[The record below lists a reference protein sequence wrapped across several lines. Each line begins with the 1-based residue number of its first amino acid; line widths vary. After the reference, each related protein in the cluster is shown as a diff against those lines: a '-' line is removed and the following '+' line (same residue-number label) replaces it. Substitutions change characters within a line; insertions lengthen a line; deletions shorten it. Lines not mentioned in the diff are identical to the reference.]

1 MSIQRPKLN
10 SSGLNDSDH
19 KSLVSEL
26 TKYAEEGASD
36 ADLKEFRNT
45 FITQKK
51 KGTPLPESTAPPQKL
66 DSETPTG
73 SSVGVK
79 PNAVAK
85 APIKV
90 VENATQKEQRLRK
103 ELSNV
108 KVTSA
113 NMDAVSSK
121 TDELSALQKANSK
134 AAKQKL
140 DATDNNI
147 ISKIFSTN
155 KQGLDAAFKSEEDD
169 NEVSDYLREGGK
181 KLLNVV
187 GGIVNTVPRGINKF
201 SSNSGFPLNI
211 PTADKFEP
219 KIPFGTQLKEVDAET
234 AERKKQDPNY
244 FVNDVDRM
252 ALAKEKFGVQAVKQ
266 QHLENAAELLNDQ
279 DPEVQIR
286 IKSKIINSIKG
297 TTATSKAISAQIQV
311 LDNQATPL
319 SNEISEMEK
328 TIKGGKYTDQ
338 FATDYEAKKASFN
351 AISEQYKGL
360 LDDASKNDNENLTA
374 QERLEV
380 FKLDYNPFVKAADD
394 IVGGFSKLGGDA
406 LYAMGKLSQKINE
419 IPGVA
424 NINEKLSIGG
434 AGTEDPSNIFL
445 QGAEVLLKDA
455 ENRQNAHPHIKV
467 TDIKGFGDLGG
478 WAGQTLGAIA
488 PFAIGMAIGSTEA
501 SLASKAFLPMS
512 PGLMGF
518 SLGAAGGAMSDM
530 DKEMENTPGLDYSNW
545 QYMAKTAGSVGS
557 NALMFGNY
565 AAIFKGN
572 KALFE
577 SIGKTPAAT
586 VEFKKGFQDYAGDLF
601 NVAKGSNKTGATMA
615 LVSGINMFVDNHILG
630 KKHEGSFEEI
640 ADSYVEGV
648 AMHIGTAEAPKALVF
663 MAEKL
668 LPSPTKKA
676 IRSNLGTIHTLM
688 KEVNNPN
695 LTPQERAIVTK
706 KVFETHKE
714 NTVLLSKS
722 LKDAGNLTGKQINEL
737 LIADQNRFDITKK
750 VEEVKKGNFSDE
762 YKKSELNKLKAEFK
776 ALDSRTTNVF
786 SDPFNAINILPD
798 AAKRKTE
805 AKAEL
810 IKEFNDKNPESNKK
824 IVLEDNEINE
834 RALKNY
840 SKELKDDKAAKLE
853 LEKEQAPIVETPV
866 AETPKAEEVVIPESL
881 KDVDS
886 TTKALNEHLV
896 PTKESGLW
904 EDGKQIKDL
913 YKLVKN
919 TTFKEIKKGLKN
931 KGGYFSSR
939 EIISEAYHK
948 AKADGSNPELV
959 KAVEKLLGE
968 QSVTPEVVAENVE
981 GQGVSKEVV
990 APKIAEDISKKS
1002 VEDLEKRQ
1010 AEIEGDKSNSKEFN
1024 EIDKELEKR
1033 EWQSVMLAPLHEVE
1047 AVLDALV
1054 EKEKTMPNGFGSFIE
1069 KRDIRE
1075 SKAITKKYQGEVSKE
1090 DAGKD
1095 FKDAFFGNPSS
1106 WYADGL
1112 KLKESVR
1119 AFMEQGGTFKELLQS
1134 VQKEFEYD
1142 GFTEKE
1148 AASVINKKL
1157 SEVAKANEST
1167 PETNTP
1173 TNPQVEGVSKE
1184 VVAPSVEDNS
1194 FKKVDEYSQQL
1205 IDIIDTDPSL
1215 EKFDKYKKELKEKY
1229 NIDYVEPNI
1238 RYENENNIIESFT
1251 GLTNKTTNKGIPI
1264 TLDVEKTKGINRSAT
1279 VFIYDKNGESIGKV
1293 GLNIDN
1299 GNLRIGGA
1307 EIKESERR
1315 KGVYSEVYSHIE
1327 DFAKKNDLKIIDS
1340 GKSESAK
1347 EFHKNRNEKLQKP
1360 NTPTNGDVQP
1370 GVQPVGES
1378 GVAKPETPAKE
1389 SVPSPVD
1396 GGKSKGDVEVS
1407 DLDHAKD
1414 QIEKGVLQWNGDTGA
1429 ERVKLGISWAD
1440 IRKGEADIKRG
1451 KENTVPAKRLIEALK
1466 TAKEKGGYEY
1476 TQGKGGIT
1484 NEQFV
1489 SLEDIQKANNEYQ
1502 LTDAEQKEVATRE
1515 VELAKKYESDFE
1527 GLDLQTKIDIYEN
1540 RENREGNDGLGEK
1553 PTTSG
1558 ESKNDVSKGKEGEG
1572 AKPTTKEKVNE
1583 PELQQKIDDFDFEKF
1598 VEDAKNEKP
1607 LTEAEIQAEKDIENE
1622 DFYQKSSFDKKW
1634 AKTYKEAKEKLIGQI
1649 KEAEAVIAKWEAK
1662 VYKKSDGSVYVGSEL
1677 DGQNVSFNRINE
1689 NRKQKN
1695 IENAKGDIKQA
1706 KKDLK
1711 TLGISETEITK
1722 PTETPSKPTTK
1733 ERVAE
1738 RVKLSDSK
1746 IDAKSEIVKAKLK
1759 AFTDMFPSADINPAD
1774 YKQNGYSMDA
1784 VIDMVAKAAKSIA
1797 KGGIVTSEHINEAI
1811 KAWNEHFDD
1820 VIDVKEIEKITNP
1833 KEEPLFVDENGDSYT
1848 SLKNAVSNPEREAK
1862 GKEVV
1867 VVRDGKTDA
1876 ERKQDLHD
1884 RMDSGEIS
1892 KEEIQDITTALAN
1905 GSVEELATRHS
1916 KADIITILLKD
1927 KVTLENRTT
1936 EIRQELEDNKGTEK
1950 EGQSLLDLARNEMLE
1965 DQNYLASATLK
1976 GEWSEMGRNLQDAMK
1991 ADFSRPAII
2000 KKLENASKNN
2010 ELSPELRQ
2018 KAGEMAEEIKQMQTK
2033 LDEHQ
2038 AKYEELDAK
2047 YKDKETEND
2056 DLQEK
2061 ISKHEG
2067 EKALEKAVKLQ
2078 GLKTKKEYKI
2088 ADIEKKQKVVI
2099 DRLREK
2105 YKNLSGMV
2113 NAGINP
2119 KFLEL
2124 APDIAI
2130 LAKYEI
2136 QKGAVKLEEVIGR
2149 VHLQLVDIIP
2159 ELTERDVRDLF
2170 SGYGKSVIPKE
2181 VSANEQTLRDL
2192 RAKARALSGLQDVK
2206 EEGTAPLRSGFR
2218 HTEPTEEVKALRREI
2233 HREMRARG
2241 IDMRNAKDPQA
2252 VWKTAIESYK
2262 TRTNNRIE
2270 YLESIA
2276 KSKDV
2281 EKYLREKKKTKMKLD
2296 DEARQLRVKSQKLKH
2311 VVDDMVSKADFEAW
2325 SKFRKTRHYG
2335 VRYTRGVLISAP
2347 TTLAKILGAAAWRT
2361 AYKIPTAVATYGASK
2376 LRPGIAKVEGINTV
2390 KDLTQHIVDY
2400 YKTEF
2405 SMTNLKESFKTL
2417 KNHASQEEILFGK
2430 HHGRIP
2436 LPKVIGNKSLNTAQK
2451 LFFGHLKFL
2460 EDISASSHGA
2470 LKNLVALPEYEAYK
2484 NTIMRNLIREGI
2496 PEDMMNDGSMEQ
2508 IAHQLAYAKSQRA
2521 RFGQDN
2527 AVSSAKSEWMAK
2539 LKNKKHY
2546 MTADVIDIALPIV
2559 KIASNY
2565 IGESLEKYPVIGLA
2579 GNRKSLFKA
2588 SDMLTS
2594 KEQGHLLRTLASQ
2607 GVGAMSLVAG
2617 AMMYKNISAF
2627 YGTDADDQAK
2637 EQNPELAKH
2646 DGAIGAIS
2654 HLLAHSPDAEM
2665 IRVGASF
2672 MWYWELYDKKNNAD
2686 KSIMSDFMLAT
2697 IKNTTSIMNQSP
2709 YFSTSES
2716 LLAPLLDSDFSFESL
2731 GKVGVNFIRPR
2742 VPFMDATNVVAQ
2754 GKIPQLEK
2762 LYPEL
2767 SGKISEKLGMTPETV
2782 KSYEV
2787 GLRPKGFVDN
2797 LKMGI
2802 PGWRNELLKKLME
2815 ESKMP
2820 KLKTPEAYVK
2830 RKGNEYNKIKNEV
2843 QFRKE
2848 HK

>member
-1 MSIQRPKLN
+1 MLQP
-10 SSGLNDSDH
+10 
-19 KSLVSEL
+19 
-26 TKYAEEGASD
+26 KYAKQLDSNIKELVANGGSNEDIDKMASD
-36 ADLKEFRNT
+36 YTSLFSDEAL
-45 FITQKK
+45 KK
-51 KGTPLPESTAPPQKL
+51 KGESTATAPPQKL
-66 DSETPTG
+66 VSETPTG

-113 NMDAVSSK
+113 NMDAVSAK
-121 TDELSALQKANSK
+121 TDELSALQKSNSK

-219 KIPFGTQLKEVDAET
+219 KIPFGTQLNEVDAET

-244 FVNDVDRM
+244 FVNEVDRM
-252 ALAKEKFGVQAVKQ
+252 ALAKEKFGAQAVKQ

-297 TTATSKAISAQIQV
+297 TTATSKAISAQIQA
-311 LDNQATPL
+311 LDKQATPL

-328 TIKGGKYTDQ
+328 TIKGGKYTEQ
-338 FATDYEAKKASFN
+338 FAKDYETKKASFN

-530 DKEMENTPGLDYSNW
+530 DKEMANTPGLDYSNW

-601 NVAKGSNKTGATMA
+601 KVAKDSNKTGATMA

-688 KEVNNPN
+688 KEINNPN

-722 LKDAGNLTGKQINEL
+722 LKDAGKLTGPQVNEL

-798 AAKRKTE
+798 AVKRKTE
-805 AKAEL
+805 AQREL

-853 LEKEQAPIVETPV
+853 VEKEQAPIVETPV
-866 AETPKAEEVVIPESL
+866 AETPKAKPNTEEVDLELEHTDNFYKENLNSENDFAKKRAEEYF
-881 KDVDS
+881 KD
-886 TTKALNEHLV
+886 
-896 PTKESGLW
+896 KE
-904 EDGKQIKDL
+904 KFTQKDIDF
-913 YKLVKN
+913 YN
-919 TTFKEIKKGLKN
+919 
-931 KGGYFSSR
+931 
-939 EIISEAYHK
+939 
-948 AKADGSNPELV
+948 
-959 KAVEKLLGE
+959 EKLLENPNDEFAKTMVQRGE
-968 QSVTPEVVAENVE
+968 QLLKELEAQKKAQPKAKTPKAEEVVTPEV
-981 GQGVSKEVV
+981 Q
-990 APKIAEDISKKS
+990 KS
-1002 VEDLEKRQ
+1002 N
-1010 AEIEGDKSNSKEFN
+1010 EIIVPNLGDKI
-1024 EIDKELEKR
+1024 EI
-1033 EWQSVMLAPLHEVE
+1033 
-1047 AVLDALV
+1047 
-1054 EKEKTMPNGFGSFIE
+1054 I
-1069 KRDIRE
+1069 
-1075 SKAITKKYQGEVSKE
+1075 
-1090 DAGKD
+1090 
-1095 FKDAFFGNPSS
+1095 
-1106 WYADGL
+1106 
-1112 KLKESVR
+1112 
-1119 AFMEQGGTFKELLQS
+1119 
-1134 VQKEFEYD
+1134 
-1142 GFTEKE
+1142 
-1148 AASVINKKL
+1148 
-1157 SEVAKANEST
+1157 NEST
-1167 PETNTP
+1167 PQGNTP
-1173 TNPQVEGVSKE
+1173 TNPQVEGVSK
-1184 VVAPSVEDNS
+1184 VVEENKKADSPYDAINKEEALYREKQQKDKDKAINDIELIKSGDESTIDTY
-1194 FKKVDEYSQQL
+1194 FKKSGYKEITSNEQDTRLKGKEGKFFRSTGAS
-1205 IDIIDTDPSL
+1205 IIIKNS
-1215 EKFDKYKKELKEKY
+1215 K
-1229 NIDYVEPNI
+1229 
-1238 RYENENNIIESFT
+1238 
-1251 GLTNKTTNKGIPI
+1251 
-1264 TLDVEKTKGINRSAT
+1264 LDVALDTAINVSNKKIKGLSNSRIEEIA
-1279 VFIYDKNGESIGKV
+1279 KNF
-1293 GLNIDN
+1293 
-1299 GNLRIGGA
+1299 
-1307 EIKESERR
+1307 ESEKSS
-1315 KGVYSEVYSHIE
+1315 KG
-1327 DFAKKNDLKIIDS
+1327 N
-1340 GKSESAK
+1340 
-1347 EFHKNRNEKLQKP
+1347 P
-1360 NTPTNGDVQP
+1360 PTNGDVQP

-1389 SVPSPVD
+1389 GVPSPVD

-1489 SLEDIQKANNEYQ
+1489 SLEDIQRSSNENN
-1502 LTDAEQKEVATRE
+1502 LTDAEQKEVDANE
-1515 VELAKKYESDFE
+1515 VKLAKEHEDYFNS
-1527 GLDLQTKIDIYEN
+1527 LDEKTQNDILENYEN
-1540 RENREGNDGLGEK
+1540 REQKDNSGEVQGDS
-1553 PTTSG
+1553 PIR
-1558 ESKNDVSKGKEGEG
+1558 ESKNDVPNQEKGEG
-1572 AKPTTKEKVNE
+1572 A
-1583 PELQQKIDDFDFEKF
+1583 
-1598 VEDAKNEKP
+1598 
-1607 LTEAEIQAEKDIENE
+1607 
-1622 DFYQKSSFDKKW
+1622 
-1634 AKTYKEAKEKLIGQI
+1634 
-1649 KEAEAVIAKWEAK
+1649 
-1662 VYKKSDGSVYVGSEL
+1662 
-1677 DGQNVSFNRINE
+1677 
-1689 NRKQKN
+1689 
-1695 IENAKGDIKQA
+1695 
-1706 KKDLK
+1706 
-1711 TLGISETEITK
+1711 
-1722 PTETPSKPTTK
+1722 KPTTK

-1774 YKQNGYSMDA
+1774 YKQNGFSMDA

-1892 KEEIQDITTALAN
+1892 KEEIQDLTTALAN

-1927 KVTLENRTT
+1927 KVSLENRTT
-1936 EIRQELEDNKGTEK
+1936 EIRQELEANKGTEK

-2010 ELSPELRQ
+2010 ELSPELRK

-2047 YKDKETEND
+2047 YKDKETENA

-2113 NAGINP
+2113 NVGINP

-2218 HTEPTEEVKALRREI
+2218 HTEPTPEVLALRKEI

-2241 IDMRNAKDPQA
+2241 IDMKNAKDPQA

-2276 KSKDV
+2276 KSKDL

-2579 GNRKSLFKA
+2579 GNRKSLLKA

-2716 LLAPLLDSDFSFESL
+2716 LVAPLLDSDFSFESL

-2742 VPFMDATNVVAQ
+2742 VPLMDATNVVAQ

-2762 LYPEL
+2762 LAPEL
-2767 SGKISEKLGMTPETV
+2767 SGKISKKLGMTPETV
-2782 KSYEV
+2782 KPYEV

-2820 KLKTPEAYVK
+2820 KLKTPEAFK
-2830 RKGNEYNKIKNEV
+2830 DRKENKFKKIKNEV